1 MKDSTALRTIA
12 FIIIIWSLLMLAVS
26 LPHINMGPEEKPPP
40 LPGPQATNTTAG
52 GGNGDVLRALYIV
65 FIGSLVVMSALYII
79 ISILNKDKE
88 AFKEI
93 LGGLL
98 VMVVVSGFFMGALYI
113 SDHPNIL
120 GVHMKD
126 ANSGSGNGTGN
137 STVSQ
142 GYVGAGPM
150 QYMVVLFALA
160 IVIIVIASVIMS
172 LRSKKIEKVES
183 QSVELREKMML
194 AIKDLKKGKEVQ
206 EVIIKC
212 YDEMCRILSKSSGM
226 KEGDSMTPR
235 EFESAILERMD
246 IDREP
251 VLKLT
256 ALFEEAKYSTHPIDD
271 SKRKSAIIALENLK
285 NEVERWER
293 EKE

>member
-1 MKDSTALRTIA
+1 MKDSTALRTMA
-12 FIIIIWSLLMLAVS
+12 FIIIIWSLLVLAVS

-40 LPGPQATNTTAG
+40 LPRGQVANNTAG
-52 GGNGDVLRALYIV
+52 GGDNGTFARALYIV
-65 FIGSLVVMSALYII
+65 FIGSLVVMSALYIV

-93 LGGLL
+93 LAGLL
-98 VMVVVSGFFMGALYI
+98 VLVVVSGFFLGAMYV
-113 SDHPNIL
+113 SEHPNIL

-126 ANSGSGNGTGN
+126 ASAGNNTTDN

-160 IVIIVIASVIMS
+160 IVLIVIGSVIMS
-172 LRSKKIEKVES
+172 MRSRKIEKVES
-183 QSVELREKMML
+183 QSAELREKMML
-194 AIKDLKKGKEVQ
+194 AINDLKKGKEVQ

-235 EFESAILERMD
+235 EFENAILERMD

-285 NEVERWER
+285 DEVERWER
-293 EKE
+293 ERE